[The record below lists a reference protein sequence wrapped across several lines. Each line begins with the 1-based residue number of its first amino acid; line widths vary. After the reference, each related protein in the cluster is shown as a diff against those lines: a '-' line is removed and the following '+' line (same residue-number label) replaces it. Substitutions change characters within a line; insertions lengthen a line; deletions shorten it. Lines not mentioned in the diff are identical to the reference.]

1 MMRFKPRLKHQFNLI
16 DLTALVDIIFLLLI
30 FFIITSDMLPLK
42 SLNIET
48 PEIRQ
53 DSLPLTT
60 QMVVFMNKERDIFVG
75 KEKEKIL
82 LADLPTILRK
92 QLLHLRKTTPHAKP
106 TIVLNIDRYVDYGT
120 FLKLFYEVQD
130 LGLTIRLSYQKEIH
144 AEI

>member
-1 MMRFKPRLKHQFNLI
+1 MHFKPRLKHQFNMV

-60 QMVVFMNKERDIFVG
+60 QMVVFMNKEHDIFVG
-75 KEKEKIL
+75 KEKQKVL
-82 LADLPTILRK
+82 LAALPATLRK
-92 QLLHLRKTTPHAKP
+92 RLLLLRETMPYAKP
-106 TIVLNIDRYVDYGT
+106 TIVLNVDRYVNYGT

-130 LGLTIRLSYQKEIH
+130 LGLTIRLSYQKETY